1 MKRCSRCQRNYIDET
16 LNFCLE
22 DGARL
27 ENSSAND
34 FPTVS
39 FPQKSFEEPETK
51 HFQIQSDQKSVSSS
65 DELPSIAVLPFVNMS
80 NDAENE
86 YFCDGLAE
94 ELLNALAKIENLKVA
109 ARTSTFFFKGKN
121 TNVSEIGNTL
131 NVKTVLEGSVRKAGN
146 RLRITAQLIN
156 AADGYHLWSERY
168 DREMQDIFDVQ
179 DEITLAIVSVLKVKL
194 LGEEKADV
202 LKRGTDNTEAYEL
215 YLKGRYY
222 ANKFTLEGFDKAL
235 LYLNKAIEKDPKY
248 ALAYAG
254 IAHAYFYA
262 STVHLP
268 PAKALLEMKAA
279 ASKALEL
286 DDSVG
291 EAHTLLALAA
301 AYYDRNPREAHANF
315 KRGIEL
321 VPNDVSTH
329 QWYSVYLA
337 MTGRFDEAISELKRA
352 QELDPLSTSINMIFS
367 WTYYLAQQS
376 EKVIEKAHKALE
388 IDENFWMARWSL
400 ALGYE
405 QMGQYAEAIEELKK
419 ARALDESPW
428 ISALLAR
435 VYARSGQTDEARR
448 ILEELTEKSKQ
459 QWVAPYLIATAYHS
473 LNERD
478 QAFRWLHTAF
488 ADYDEWT
495 ICLNND
501 PALDELHSDPRFQD
515 LLRRIG
521 LPQ

>member
-1 MKRCSRCQRNYIDET
+1 MKICPQCNCSYTDET

-27 ENSSAND
+27 ENNSAKD

-39 FPQKSFEEPETK
+39 FAQKSFEESETK
-51 HFQIQSDQKSVSSS
+51 HFQNISGQKLSSS
-65 DELPSIAVLPFVNMS
+65 PDALPSIAVLPFVNMS
-80 NDAENE
+80 NDVENE

-94 ELLNALAKIENLKVA
+94 ELLNALVKIENLKVA
-109 ARTSTFFFKGKN
+109 ARTSTFFFKDKN
-121 TNVSEIGNTL
+121 TNVSEIGSTL

-156 AADGYHLWSERY
+156 VADGYHLWSERY

-194 LGEEKADV
+194 LGEEKAEV
-202 LKRGTDNTEAYEL
+202 LKRGTDNTQAYEL

-222 ANKFTLEGFDKAL
+222 ANKFTLEGFNKAM
-235 LYLNKAIEKDPKY
+235 LYLNKAIEQDPNF

-254 IAHAYFYA
+254 IAHAYYYA
-262 STVHLP
+262 STIHLP
-268 PAKALLEMKAA
+268 PGEALLKMKAA
-279 ASKALEL
+279 VLKALEL
-286 DDSVG
+286 DDSIG
-291 EAHTLLALAA
+291 EAHSLLALVA
-301 AYYDRNPREAHANF
+301 AYYDRNPAEAHANF

-329 QWYSVYLA
+329 QWYGIYLG
-337 MTGRFDEAISELKRA
+337 MMGQFEEAISELKQA
-352 QELDPLSTSINMIFS
+352 HELDPLSITIKMIFC
-367 WTYYLAQQS
+367 WTYYWARQP
-376 EKVIEKAHKALE
+376 EKVIEESRKALE

-405 QMGQYAEAIEELKK
+405 QTGQYAESIAELKK

-428 ISALLAR
+428 INALLAR
-435 VYARSGQTDEARR
+435 VYAQSGQTDEARR
-448 ILEELTEKSKQ
+448 ILDELTEKSKQ

-478 QAFRWLHTAF
+478 QAFRWLHIAF

-495 ICLNND
+495 ICVNND
-501 PALDELHSDPRFQD
+501 PALDELRSDPRFQN
-515 LLRRIG
+515 LVQG
-521 LPQ
+521 VV